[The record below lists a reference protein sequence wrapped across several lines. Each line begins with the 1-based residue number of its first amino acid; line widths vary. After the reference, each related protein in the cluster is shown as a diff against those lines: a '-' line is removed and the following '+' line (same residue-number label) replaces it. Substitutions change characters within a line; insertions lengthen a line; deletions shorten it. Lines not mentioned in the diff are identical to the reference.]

1 MRVSYRAQNFAP
13 GHLKNGPGSVTT
25 TWPELV
31 HAAITVGRRGWR
43 DVLRHGRYSLF
54 EMSYRAAVLLAN
66 LQRSR
71 GQIVKSDAYHALD
84 PSEKAAVSYF
94 IGLTLANLMA
104 RRMFKVR
111 WLMHLDVYQRSLHP
125 SLSASGRPDLVGSSR
140 LGRWYVIEAKGRSN
154 GVSKGL
160 VDRAKDQTQK
170 LRLVCG
176 KQPSARVASV
186 AFFSRNGH
194 LTLRLADPATP
205 RRDAVDWPFSEN
217 QFLRDYYDPFVSLL
231 DQAVGLVRPLDPSA
245 DWRSDEVE
253 GMEVLFASLPDVDLE
268 VGMTEKLYDV
278 VSSGEAT
285 RDDVNN
291 ALHIGHDPLGD
302 TPGILEELPSSQG
315 RTCVG
320 SDGIVVRLG
329 PKWFDAPESESQR
342 QLL

>member
-1 MRVSYRAQNFAP
+1 MRVSYRAQDFAP
-13 GHLKNGPGSVTT
+13 GPIKNGPGSITT

-71 GQIVKSDAYHALD
+71 GRIVKSDAYHALD

-104 RRMFKVR
+104 RRMFRVR
-111 WLMHLDVYQRSLHP
+111 WLMHLDVYQRTLHP
-125 SLSASGRPDLVGSSR
+125 SLSTSGRPDLVGSSR

-154 GVSKGL
+154 GLSKRL
-160 VDRAKDQTQK
+160 VARAKDQTQK
-170 LRLVCG
+170 LKLVCG
-176 KQPSARVASV
+176 KPPSARVASV

-194 LTLRLADPATP
+194 LTLRLADPPTP
-205 RRDAVDWPFSEN
+205 HPDAVDWPFAES
-217 QFLRDYYDPFVSLL
+217 QFLRDYYDPFVTLL
-231 DQAVGLVRPLDPSA
+231 DQAAGLVRTLGFSA
-245 DWRSDEVE
+245 DRRSDEIG
-253 GMEVLFASLPDVDLE
+253 GMEVLFAPLPYVDLE
-268 VGMTEKLYDV
+268 VGLTERIYDV
-278 VSSGEAT
+278 VSAGEAT
-285 RDDVNN
+285 RDEVNS
-291 ALHIGHDPLGD
+291 ALHLGHDRSED

-329 PKWFDAPESESQR
+329 PKWFDRPESESQG
-342 QLL
+342 

>member
-1 MRVSYRAQNFAP
+1 MRVSYRAQDFAP
-13 GHLKNGPGSVTT
+13 GHIKNGPGSITT
-25 TWPELV
+25 TWPEFV

-54 EMSYRAAVLLAN
+54 EISYRAAMLLAN
-66 LQRSR
+66 LRRSG
-71 GQIVKSDAYHALD
+71 GQIVKSDAYRALD

-104 RRMFKVR
+104 RKMFNVR
-111 WLMHLDVYQRSLHP
+111 WLMHLDVYQKSLHP
-125 SLSASGRPDLVGSSR
+125 SLAASGRPDLVGSSR

-154 GVSKGL
+154 GVTRRL

-170 LRLVCG
+170 LGLVCG
-176 KQPSARVASV
+176 RQPSARIASV
-186 AFFSRNGH
+186 AFFSPGGY
-194 LTLRLADPATP
+194 LALRLADPTTHH
-205 RRDAVDWPFSEN
+205 RDAIDWPFSEN
-217 QFLRDYYDPFVSLL
+217 QFLRDYYDPYVNFL
-231 DQAVGLVRPLDPSA
+231 DQAVGRVGPA
-245 DWRSDEVE
+245 DLSDRRSDEVD
-253 GMEVLFASLPDVDLE
+253 GMEVLFAPFPDVDLE
-268 VGMTEKLYDV
+268 IGMVQRVYDV

-285 RDDVNN
+285 RDEVND
-291 ALHIGHDPLGD
+291 ALDLGHARSRDA
-302 TPGILEELPSSQG
+302 PGILEEMPSSQG